1 MFLLGGRRILGL
13 RRRDI
18 LYVIVKEPLQH
29 LERTR
34 SARPYFHTLS
44 GGYIQLP
51 LC

>member
-18 LYVIVKEPLQH
+18 LYVIVKEPL
-29 LERTR
+29 LLLKRAR
-34 SARPYFHTLS
+34 SAHPFFRTLS
-44 GGYIQLP
+44 GGYTQLP